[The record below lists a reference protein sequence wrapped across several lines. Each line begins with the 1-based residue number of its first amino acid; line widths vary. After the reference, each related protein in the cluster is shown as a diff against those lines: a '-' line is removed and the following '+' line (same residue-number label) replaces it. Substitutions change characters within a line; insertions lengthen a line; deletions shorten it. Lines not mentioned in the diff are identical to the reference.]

1 MKQSQENFV
10 KRTAYLQTEP
20 YSDPNESWFH
30 QNPAKTVEFLA
41 DSKTGRT
48 LKQAQ
53 IRGYV

>member
-1 MKQSQENFV
+1 MNPSQENFV

-20 YSDPNESWFH
+20 YSDPKESWFH